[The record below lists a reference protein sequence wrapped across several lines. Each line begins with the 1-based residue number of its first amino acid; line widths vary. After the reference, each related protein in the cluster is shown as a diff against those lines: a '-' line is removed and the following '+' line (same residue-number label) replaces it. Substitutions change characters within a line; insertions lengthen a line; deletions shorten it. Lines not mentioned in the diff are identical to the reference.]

1 MAFVTIRIKGAE
13 GYTRTAL
20 GKERMVLGRASE
32 NDLPIKH
39 TSISRE
45 HCVFIREGEDWFV
58 EDLGSS
64 NGTLVNKDKL
74 TGKVKLNEKDVVKA
88 GKARLTFHRGDIN
101 AAEAAVELST
111 GDDDDDELHL
121 DGGAAAVGSSNP
133 DDPAQAMR
141 CAGCGTWLSVAHR
154 MAGDAMACP
163 RCAHGNKVPA
173 A

>member
-20 GKERMVLGRASE
+20 GKERMVLGRSSE

-45 HCVFIREGEDWFV
+45 HCAFVREGDDWFV

-64 NGTLVNKDKL
+64 NGTIVNKDKL
-74 TGKVKLNEKDVVKA
+74 TGRVKLNEKDVVKA
-88 GKARLTFHRGDIN
+88 GKARLTFHLGDIN
-101 AAEAAVELST
+101 AAEAAVELHT
-111 GDDDDDELHL
+111 GDDEDDDAPA
-121 DGGAAAVGSSNP
+121 GAAGSGNP

-141 CAGCGTWLSVAHR
+141 CPGCGTWLSVAHR
-154 MAGDAMACP
+154 MAGDAMTCP
-163 RCAHGNKVPA
+163 RCGHGNKVPA